1 MFTELAHI
9 NINDDIKNRANEIC
23 TQMNIGIHRGMK
35 RKKLL
40 FYCLYHAYKQ
50 FGIIEDPKNI
60 AEMIGLPNKE
70 ICKALSMFCGK
81 VNSKMY
87 LTPYDY
93 IRKYHEELKLPSDML
108 IHINNIADEVFK
120 IDTSLQDE
128 YPQSVAG
135 AIILYYMTING
146 IAVDKK
152 EFSKMI
158 GKSMVSISKLVKR
171 VMFAHN
177 S

>member
-1 MFTELAHI
+1 MLSELVNY
-9 NINDDIKNRANEIC
+9 NINDDIKNRANDIY
-23 TQMNIGIHRGMK
+23 TKMNTGIHRGMK
-35 RKKLL
+35 RKKLI

-60 AEMIGLPNKE
+60 ARIIGLPEKD

-81 VNSKMY
+81 VNEKLY

-93 IRKYHEELKLPSDML
+93 IRKFHEELKLQQETLDL
-108 IHINNIADEVFK
+108 ILIIAEEIFK
-120 IDTSLQDE
+120 IDPSLLDE

-135 AIILYYMTING
+135 AIILYYLNING
-146 IAVDKK
+146 IAIDKK
-152 EFSKMI
+152 DFSKMI
-158 GKSMVSISKLVKR
+158 GKSIVSINKLLKR
-171 VMFAHN
+171 VMIAHN